1 LGLWNGLDEGGCCVG
16 AATKVLKGSD
26 DVLLA
31 EAVGI
36 REALNWVVSQQHHR
50 VIIETDTEVIVKAP
64 SKKNFPRTNWGNV
77 IRNCSRDLE
86 GLSHVSVTWVNRK
99 GNQEVHG
106 LTRLAISKPNMF
118 WFNNFPACILSHIL
132 SDMEV

>member
-1 LGLWNGLDEGGCCVG
+1 LSQQRHCVFIDTD
-16 AATKVLKGSD
+16 TKVIMK
-26 DVLLA
+26 
-31 EAVGI
+31 
-36 REALNWVVSQQHHR
+36 AL
-50 VIIETDTEVIVKAP
+50 
-64 SKKNFPRTNWGNV
+64 SKKNFRCTNWGNV

-118 WFNNFPACILSHIL
+118 WFNNFQACILSHIL
-132 SDMEV
+132 FDMEV